1 MHGLG
6 SWNQFLKISDYL
18 KTCSP
23 VSLEHRVPHCPP
35 WTAFRACWGS
45 TAAAAQDSVSAE
57 AGGKCS
63 WQTPTCSWHNPLRYS
78 CQENPIERGAWW
90 ATVHGMAKSQTPLH
104 NKARAR
110 AHTHTPYSQKST
122 YNFCLRPH
130 NQTLLILHCWPK
142 TLLFFPPLWLLFV
155 CLVLSCVRSSLCHIG
170 FSSCCMGLVT
180 MACGIWVPWPGI
192 EPMSPALE
200 GGYFITG
207 PQQKSPEAFLLN
219 SWLTYFVCYVYYI
232 FYNKVN

>member
-90 ATVHGMAKSQTPLH
+90 ATVHGMAKSQTPLR

-142 TLLFFPPLWLLFV
+142 TLLFFPLFGFCLFV
-155 CLVLSCVRSSLCHIG
+155 WFWAVL
-170 FSSCCMGLVT
+170 GLHC
-180 MACGIWVPWPGI
+180 AI
-192 EPMSPALE
+192 
-200 GGYFITG
+200 
-207 PQQKSPEAFLLN
+207 
-219 SWLTYFVCYVYYI
+219 
-232 FYNKVN
+232 

>member
-1 MHGLG
+1 MK
-6 SWNQFLKISDYL
+6 SVPKNIYL

-23 VSLEHRVPHCPP
+23 VSPKHRMPHSPP

-90 ATVHGMAKSQTPLH
+90 ATVHGMAKSQTPLR

-110 AHTHTPYSQKST
+110 AHTHPTVKNPHITFVSAPTTKLYSYFTVGQKH
-122 YNFCLRPH
+122 YFFFPFFGFCLFVWFWAV
-130 NQTLLILHCWPK
+130 LGLHCA
-142 TLLFFPPLWLLFV
+142 
-155 CLVLSCVRSSLCHIG
+155 I
-170 FSSCCMGLVT
+170 
-180 MACGIWVPWPGI
+180 
-192 EPMSPALE
+192 
-200 GGYFITG
+200 
-207 PQQKSPEAFLLN
+207 
-219 SWLTYFVCYVYYI
+219 
-232 FYNKVN
+232 